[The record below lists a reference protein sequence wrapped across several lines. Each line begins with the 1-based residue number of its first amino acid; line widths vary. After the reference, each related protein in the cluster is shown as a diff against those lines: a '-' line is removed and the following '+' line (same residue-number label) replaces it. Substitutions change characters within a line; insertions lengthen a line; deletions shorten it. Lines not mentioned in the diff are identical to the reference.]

1 MTRKVGLVV
10 DSTFGLDET
19 LVKTEKIIVTPLKV
33 VIESEE
39 YIDGQINPDL
49 VVKALQEK
57 KQVKTSQPSPD
68 LFVKAYEKQLE
79 TYDEVLCLTLSKTL
93 SGTVN
98 SATLAKTILNSDK
111 VFVVDTESTINGS
124 GYLAEKVLEYL
135 NEGHSASEALSYLE
149 QLKEQGS
156 LIFTVDNLQTL
167 HLNGRLS
174 KVSAVIGNILKIKPI
189 LRFRRGVL
197 DVEHKVRSFN
207 NVLLYLI
214 KQVEGLL
221 EYGKD
226 VVVRIA
232 YVDRST
238 EAKQLEHE
246 IYQLGDKV
254 HVKITGV
261 ISPVVSAHVGLGG
274 LGIYLAYE

>member
-19 LVKTEKIIVTPLKV
+19 LVKTEKITVAPLKV